1 MNKDFPSTLF
11 EIINSVATNDNEKK
25 DLYEEREKIINL
37 SYAHSINLTF
47 DETNSQVKILTHKY
61 FYDNLYEKKTHILPW
76 NLSIDFK
83 KSNHYDIYKDSIE
96 KNHPNSYYLA
106 CCKNSRA
113 KFYPDLLLKGK
124 NFFNILKLFKYIF
137 IFFCKKLMKE
147 NVFLQ
152 MIIFG

>member
-11 EIINSVATNDNEKK
+11 EIINSIATNDEEKK

-37 SYAHSINLTF
+37 SYAHSINLTL
-47 DETNSQVKILTHKY
+47 DETNSQVKVLTHKY
-61 FYDNLYEKKTHILPW
+61 FYDNLYEKKTNILPW

-83 KSNHYDIYKDSIE
+83 KSNHYDICKDSIE

-106 CCKNSRA
+106 WCKNSRA

-124 NFFNILKLFKYIF
+124 N
-137 IFFCKKLMKE
+137 
-147 NVFLQ
+147 LQ
-152 MIIFG
+152 